1 MQNQTNKFNSEKK
14 ESNRFVQSFMD
25 SLFRMIEDQIQKAVH
40 TMVEVPFAEQQR
52 DPLMKSKDAAR
63 YLNIHYNTL
72 HSYVKKGL
80 IPVDVR
86 AGNKHLF
93 RKSTL
98 DDFSRSGGI

>member
-1 MQNQTNKFNSEKK
+1 MQHQNNNINSDKK
-14 ESNRFVQSFMD
+14 ESNHLPQSFIEW
-25 SLFRMIEDQIQKAVH
+25 LTLMIEDQIEKAIH
-40 TMVEVPFAEQQR
+40 TMVKLPLAERQR

-63 YLNIHYNTL
+63 YLSIHHNTL

-98 DDFSRSGGI
+98 DDFSRSGRV